1 MQKDQ
6 DQFQIL
12 GLLKDAMDGWVAAS
26 TLVLAWG
33 LLHLRL
39 TTSDLGDLRRW
50 IESLMAAPR
59 QQVDVL
65 KDVRVEEEMIKIRQS
80 NYKFITRCFSHITFL
95 AGIGLVLHAALACRL
110 DSVAFAGCS
119 VVAYAQHVIVSKNLV
134 NLTPERLKFL
144 TWLMHTMQ
152 IVLIMASG
160 ASETG
165 FQFAVW
171 QGFHWVTRFALIV
184 AFLDPGF
191 SIPFQFIFTLAEMSV
206 YFVVFEPSS
215 VHLGSLFISQF
226 FMIAINI
233 ASSVYI
239 DLLLRR
245 RIYALL
251 DTADAESLVSSFRQM
266 LRGVCDGEVLL
277 DSHMNVAQE
286 SDCLKHLILTS
297 VSLKG
302 RSFERLLVPD
312 EVPRFSEFIK
322 SSTES
327 CCAPESKHSS
337 TPGCLRVSFRGSAGI
352 RVAADIY
359 HVPISG
365 LFGAREP
372 YHLIAFKEDLECRPQ
387 PDAAEDSLPAELL
400 LTGQSHAADFLQ
412 KDNTSVISASTGRSS
427 CAHGCPELQEMTL
440 LVDADTLLQDVQEA
454 HLKFRRCE
462 APDDLGAG
470 LQSSMPSLRKLVK
483 PTDWE
488 KIRSTVATFVERA
501 LQDPTVQSRVIKRMS
516 LQLPGHFGRV
526 IAEEATLKRYPRDR
540 KVWLHMK
547 GFRPEKSRRAEPFM
561 DGIWE
566 GGISY
571 RAGFGRSVSH

>member
-1 MQKDQ
+1 MD
-6 DQFQIL
+6 
-12 GLLKDAMDGWVAAS
+12 MDGWVAAS

-95 AGIGLVLHAALACRL
+95 VGIGLVCQAIVAPGLDTISFAACCILAYVQQIML
-110 DSVAFAGCS
+110 G
-119 VVAYAQHVIVSKNLV
+119 QGIVR
-134 NLTPERLKFL
+134 LTPQRLKFV
-144 TWLMHTMQ
+144 TIVIHTLHFF
-152 IVLIMASG
+152 LILGSAG
-160 ASETG
+160 SEGG

-171 QGFHWVTRFALIV
+171 QGFQWVLRFSLVV
-184 AFLDPGF
+184 AFLDPCV
-191 SIPFQFIFTLAEMSV
+191 SIPFQFLYTLGEISV
-206 YFVVFEPSS
+206 YFVVFEPSR

-233 ASSVYI
+233 ASSVYF

-286 SDCLKHLILTS
+286 SDCSKHLILTS

-365 LFGAREP
+365 LFGESEP

-387 PDAAEDSLPAELL
+387 PDAAEDSVPGQLRLMP
-400 LTGQSHAADFLQ
+400 QSHTGDLLSNHSDF
-412 KDNTSVISASTGRSS
+412 TSVISGSTGRGS
-427 CAHGCPELQEMTL
+427 CTHDHGFPELQEMTL
-440 LVDADTLLQDVQEA
+440 LVDADTQLQDVQEA
-454 HLKFRRCE
+454 HLKFMRCE
-462 APDDLGAG
+462 EPNDLASAD
-470 LQSSMPSLRKLVK
+470 SSMPCLRKLTK

-488 KIRSTVATFVERA
+488 KIRSRVGRFAERA

-566 GGISY
+566 GGMS
-571 RAGFGRSVSH
+571 RRQGAKNPP